1 MLKFNALSALVLSL
15 LLAQPAHAALKVPSP
30 VPFAEDN
37 DIADNIKSECKIQ
50 EQFSEFLKEYAGE
63 PVELVSGPLDT
74 SQGRVLEIEIV
85 DAVSMGNPFM
95 GHQKFTKIRGTLFDN
110 GQKVASFKGK
120 RNSMGGAFAGYK
132 GSCSVLGRTV
142 KVLAQ
147 DVGTWLKA
155 PQDGAVIGE

>member
-1 MLKFNALSALVLSL
+1 MSKFHLAGAVVLALLFAPS
-15 LLAQPAHAALKVPSP
+15 AHAALKVPSP

-37 DIADNIKSECKIQ
+37 DIADNVKTECKLP
-50 EQFSEFLKEYAGE
+50 EQFAEFVKEYAGE

-74 SQGRVLEIEIV
+74 SQGRVLQLEIS
-85 DAVSMGNPFM
+85 DAVSMGNPFL
-95 GHQKFTKIRGTLFDN
+95 GHQKYTKIKGTLFEN
-110 GQKVASFKGK
+110 GQKVASFKGR

-132 GSCSVLGRTV
+132 GSCSVLGRTI

-147 DVGTWLKA
+147 DIGAWLKA

>member
-1 MLKFNALSALVLSL
+1 MSKCYLASGFALAL
-15 LLAQPAHAALKVPSP
+15 LLASPAHAALKVPSP

-37 DIADNIKSECKIQ
+37 DIAGNIKAECKLND
-50 EQFSEFLKEYAGE
+50 EFAEFVKEYAGE
-63 PVELVSGPLDT
+63 PVELVAGPLDT
-74 SQGRVLEIEIV
+74 SQGRVLQLEIS
-85 DAVSMGNPFM
+85 DAVSMGNAFI
-95 GHQKFTKIRGTLFDN
+95 GHQKYTKVKGTLFEN
-110 GQKVASFKGK
+110 GQRVAAFKGR

-147 DVGTWLKA
+147 DIGAWLKD